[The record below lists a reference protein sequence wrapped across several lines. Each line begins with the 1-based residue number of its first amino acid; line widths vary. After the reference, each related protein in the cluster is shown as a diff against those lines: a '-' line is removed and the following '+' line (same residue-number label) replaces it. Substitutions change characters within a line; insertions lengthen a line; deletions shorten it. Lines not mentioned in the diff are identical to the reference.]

1 MLHAAE
7 PHRATASSIRPE
19 AGYHTGHP
27 MMQAEGRRVLVVED
41 DASIRELLQLHL
53 GLAGFAVEDLGDGR
67 QALDVARTTAFDL
80 LVLDVML
87 PGLDGISLCRAVRT
101 AGPNTNTPILM
112 LTARDSEADIVV
124 GLDSGADDYLTKP
137 FGVRELQARVGA
149 VMRRH
154 LHPEDDTSGA
164 ATSTVLPLADGIT
177 MDVDRRQV
185 LVHGCEA
192 ELTRQEFDLLHQ
204 LVARRGIV
212 FSRAR
217 LLQTVWSGDAYVTER
232 TVDTVVSRLRKK
244 LEIDPRQPALI
255 LTAWGIGYK
264 FADAE

>member
-1 MLHAAE
+1 MI
-7 PHRATASSIRPE
+7 PSD
-19 AGYHTGHP
+19 
-27 MMQAEGRRVLVVED
+27 GRRVLVVED

-67 QALDVARTTAFDL
+67 QALDVARATAFDL

-137 FGVRELQARVGA
+137 FGVRELQARIGA

-154 LHPEDDTSGA
+154 QPPDDETQA
-164 ATSTVLPLADGIT
+164 AAPSTVLQLSTGIT
-177 MDVDRRQV
+177 LDVERRQV
-185 LVHGCEA
+185 LVHGSEA

-244 LEIDPRQPALI
+244 LETDPRQPALI
-255 LTAWGIGYK
+255 LTAWGVGYK
-264 FADAE
+264 FADLE

>member
-1 MLHAAE
+1 M
-7 PHRATASSIRPE
+7 TQ
-19 AGYHTGHP
+19 G
-27 MMQAEGRRVLVVED
+27 EGRRALVVED
-41 DASIRELLQLHL
+41 DASIRELLHLHL
-53 GLAGFAVEDLGDGR
+53 GLAGFAVEELANGR
-67 QALDVARTTAFDL
+67 DALDVARATAFDL

-101 AGPNTNTPILM
+101 AGANTTTPILV

-137 FGVRELQARVGA
+137 FGVRELQARIGA

-154 LHPEDDTSGA
+154 QHADDEPATHA
-164 ATSTVLPLADGIT
+164 ASAVLLLAPGIT
-177 MDVDRRQV
+177 MDVDKRAV
-185 LVHGCEA
+185 IAHDAAVD
-192 ELTRQEFDLLHQ
+192 LTRQEFDLLHQ
-204 LVARRGIV
+204 LVIRRGIV

-244 LEIDPRQPALI
+244 LEADPRQPALI
-255 LTAWGIGYK
+255 LTAWGVGYK
-264 FADAE
+264 FAELD

>member
-1 MLHAAE
+1 
-7 PHRATASSIRPE
+7 
-19 AGYHTGHP
+19 
-27 MMQAEGRRVLVVED
+27 
-41 DASIRELLQLHL
+41 
-53 GLAGFAVEDLGDGR
+53 
-67 QALDVARTTAFDL
+67 
-80 LVLDVML
+80 
-87 PGLDGISLCRAVRT
+87 
-101 AGPNTNTPILM
+101 M

-137 FGVRELQARVGA
+137 FGVRELQARIGA

-154 LHPEDDTSGA
+154 HPPDDDTPEA
-164 ATSTVLPLADGIT
+164 AVSTVLDLATGIT
-177 MDVDRRQV
+177 MDVERRQV
-185 LVHGCEA
+185 LVHGSVA

-244 LEIDPRQPALI
+244 LETDPRQPALI
-255 LTAWGIGYK
+255 LTAWGVGYK
-264 FADAE
+264 FADLE

>member
-1 MLHAAE
+1 M
-7 PHRATASSIRPE
+7 TVVDN
-19 AGYHTGHP
+19 
-27 MMQAEGRRVLVVED
+27 RRVLIVED

-53 GLAGFAVEDLGDGR
+53 GLAGFTVEDLANGR
-67 QALDVARTTAFDL
+67 DALDVARATPFDL
-80 LVLDVML
+80 IVLDVML

-101 AGPNTNTPILM
+101 AGPNTSTPVLM

-154 LHPEDDTSGA
+154 LHLDTDVVDA
-164 ATSTVLPLADGIT
+164 APSTTLDLAPGIT
-177 MDVDRRQV
+177 MDIEKRRV
-185 LVHGCEA
+185 VVHGAEA
-192 ELTRQEFDLLHQ
+192 DLTRQEFDLLHQ

-212 FSRAR
+212 FTRAR
-217 LLQTVWSGDAYVTER
+217 LLQTVWNGDTYVTER

-244 LEIDPRQPALI
+244 LETDPRQPTLI
-255 LTAWGIGYK
+255 LTAWGVGYK
-264 FADAE
+264 FSDHD

>member
-1 MLHAAE
+1 
-7 PHRATASSIRPE
+7 
-19 AGYHTGHP
+19 
-27 MMQAEGRRVLVVED
+27 MMQGASRRVLVVED

-53 GLAGFAVEDLGDGR
+53 GLAGFAVDDLGDGR

-101 AGPNTNTPILM
+101 AGPNTHTPILM
-112 LTARDSEADIVV
+112 LTACGTEADIVV

-149 VMRRH
+149 VMRRREQVDAGQP
-154 LHPEDDTSGA
+154 HPA
-164 ATSTVLPLADGIT
+164 PSTTMPLTDGIT
-177 MDVDRRQV
+177 MDVERREV
-185 LVHGCEA
+185 LVHGSA
-192 ELTRQEFDLLHQ
+192 ADLTRQEFDLLYQ
-204 LVARRGIV
+204 LVSRRGIV

-232 TVDTVVSRLRKK
+232 TVDTVVSRLRRK
-244 LEIDPRQPALI
+244 LEVDPRQPALI

-264 FADAE
+264 FADIE

>member
-1 MLHAAE
+1 M
-7 PHRATASSIRPE
+7 ASSIRPQ
-19 AGYHTGHP
+19 ARYHTGHP
-27 MMQAEGRRVLVVED
+27 MTQADGRRVLVVED

-101 AGPNTNTPILM
+101 SGPNTNTPILM

-137 FGVRELQARVGA
+137 FGVRELQARIGA

-154 LHPEDDTSGA
+154 LHPEDD
-164 ATSTVLPLADGIT
+164 ATGPSPSTVLQLAHGIT
-177 MDVDRRQV
+177 MDVEKRQV
-185 LVHGCEA
+185 LVHACEA

-244 LEIDPRQPALI
+244 LEVDPRQPGLI

>member
-1 MLHAAE
+1 
-7 PHRATASSIRPE
+7 
-19 AGYHTGHP
+19 
-27 MMQAEGRRVLVVED
+27 MMSGQSRRVLVVED

-53 GLAGFAVEDLGDGR
+53 GLAGFAVDDLGDGR

-101 AGPNTNTPILM
+101 AGPNTRTPILM
-112 LTARDSEADIVV
+112 LTACDTEADIVV

-154 LHPEDDTSGA
+154 EQPDPGDAPAST
-164 ATSTVLPLADGIT
+164 ATVVQLADGIT
-177 MDVDRRQV
+177 MDIERRQV
-185 LVHGCEA
+185 LVQGSA
-192 ELTRQEFDLLHQ
+192 ADLTRQEFDLLHQ
-204 LVARRGIV
+204 LVSRRGIV

-217 LLQTVWSGDAYVTER
+217 LLQTVWSGDSYVTDR

-244 LEIDPRQPALI
+244 LEADPRQPALI

-264 FADAE
+264 FADRE